1 MEPNFDLELG
11 GRREI
16 ESWKVIPLQFD
27 IVRHLVDNSYHRF
40 SDQIDHKGFENVLN

>member
-1 MEPNFDLELG
+1 MEPNFDLELD

-16 ESWKVIPLQFD
+16 ESLKVIPLQFD

-40 SDQIDHKGFENVLN
+40 SDQIDSNDSLRF